1 MMSFQL
7 GIWLLGALIGQHFLS
22 IILFNINQVPENF
35 AKCCTIIQSSTT
47 VFDLKT
53 KTSYLYIS
61 LILPVLFTCW
71 APDGYFHTKKIYK
84 SNLKCSRSKKNVL
97 LLKGIHLKYQNWF
110 QFFLWELA
118 EHHTCNQRSK
128 KTLASSVNKKSVI

>member
-22 IILFNINQVPENF
+22 IILFNINHVPENF

-71 APDGYFHTKKIYK
+71 APDGYFHTKKNIQIQFK
-84 SNLKCSRSKKNVL
+84 MFSFEKKCTITKGDTFKVSKL
-97 LLKGIHLKYQNWF
+97 ISI
-110 QFFLWELA
+110 FLWELA
-118 EHHTCNQRSK
+118 DHHTCNQRSK